1 MVDLGPGVK
10 PKEQPAP
17 TPHSSKEPEVRIYAH
32 SPIIYWWVIWAYGFV
47 CAILTYAQGDK
58 VAIGG
63 AKAVLIHP
71 SPWLGISFAALLLFV
86 IVSTSVRAR
95 GMGAFMLILLV
106 AAAAG
111 GTYAAVNSKQLFEA
125 PPTLLIYLNLAFYI
139 IVSSVLLCVWL
150 VIVFITDRM
159 SYWRFRGSHI
169 ERVRRLAGAMGRVP
183 ESYSVLH
190 ARITSHRDDLLNQ
203 RILGLGLIGLG
214 TSDVDVK
221 VSIPGGG
228 NEHLRMENVWRATR
242 NLRKVQEVMGA
253 KAAVVY

>member
-1 MVDLGPGVK
+1 MVDVGTGAK
-10 PKEQPAP
+10 PQDQAPAAP
-17 TPHSSKEPEVRIYAH
+17 KSSKEPEVRIYAH

-47 CAILTYAQGDK
+47 CALLTYAQGDK

-63 AKAVLIHP
+63 AKAVLVHP
-71 SPWLGISFAALLLFV
+71 SPWLGISFTALLLFV

-95 GMGAFMLILLV
+95 GLGALMLLLLI
-106 AAAAG
+106 AAAG
-111 GTYAAVNSKQLFEA
+111 GSVYAAVNTKQLFET

-139 IVSSVLLCVWL
+139 IVSSVLLAIWL
-150 VIVFITDRM
+150 LAVFITDRM

-169 ERVRRLAGAMGRVP
+169 ERVRRLAGVTGRVP

-228 NEHLRMENVWRATR
+228 NEHLRMENVWRATP